1 MKKILVTLFL
11 LTSIVVIALLVLQP
25 IEQKKHTEQEMANI
39 SNAFAEKYSQA
50 QKEQEQA
57 QQSVRPA
64 DRQVTEKDNKAIAQ
78 NPVTI
83 IGVIYKQPEAT
94 WFIKAKDSKQKI
106 DTISASFKNY
116 FIEQLKFDENHQPI
130 FSHIPDTMKTAN
142 KSSMRVAT
150 YLIGDVEIS
159 VSKLA
164 GQQDVFA
171 NVKRWMGQVGLDD
184 DSAIQMDFSDD
195 KKTIIVRMPR

>member
-1 MKKILVTLFL
+1 MKNIIVTLFL
-11 LTSIVVIALLVLQP
+11 LASIVVIALLVLQP
-25 IEQKKHTEQEMANI
+25 IEQKKHSPQEMANI
-39 SNAFAEKYSQA
+39 SKAFEEKFSEA
-50 QKEQEQA
+50 QKEREKQTVKPAAKQNVKKENQA
-57 QQSVRPA
+57 P
-64 DRQVTEKDNKAIAQ
+64 DQ
-78 NPVTI
+78 NPQTI

-116 FIEQLKFDENHQPI
+116 FIEQLKFDESHQPI

-150 YLIGDVEIS
+150 YMIGDVEIS

-171 NVKRWMGQVGLDD
+171 NVKRWMRQIGLDD
-184 DSAIQMDFSDD
+184 NSPIQLDFSED